1 MSSQSQKPILAISL
15 KLYFSPNQTLRYL
28 ETLASLTTRS
38 TTSSR
43 LSSSDLPLRFIFIP
57 DFLTL
62 SNCSTSFTTPTSGIH
77 YAAQDGHWE
86 DQGPWTGE
94 VSMRSLREV
103 GCEYVELGHAERR
116 KHFGETDEIVVKKCC
131 AAIRNGLVPI
141 ICIGE
146 PTETDTTSAI
156 KVLES
161 QLDAVLRSTSVEDEL
176 VLAYEPVWA
185 IGQPVA
191 APVAHIVA
199 MGHALRRL
207 IGHSGRGGGQVKV
220 MYGGSAGPG
229 MWAQIRGAVDGLF
242 LGRFAH
248 EIGNVKLIMGE
259 MEAGLK
265 EDEREQRA
273 MG

>member
-1 MSSQSQKPILAISL
+1 MSSQVQKPILAISL
-15 KLYFSPNQTLRYL
+15 KLYFSPNHTLRYL
-28 ETLASLTTRS
+28 ESLTSLTNHP
-38 TTSSR
+38 TTSSHS
-43 LSSSDLPLRFIFIP
+43 SSSDLPIHFIFIP

-62 SNCSTSFTTPTSGIH
+62 TNCTTSYPTSTSGIR
-77 YAAQDGHWE
+77 YGAQDGHWE

-94 VSMRSLREV
+94 VSMKSLREV

-131 AAIRNGLVPI
+131 AAIRNHLIPI

-146 PTETDTTSAI
+146 PTETDPASAV

-161 QLDAVLRSTSVEDEL
+161 QLHGVFQSTSVEDEL

-185 IGQPVA
+185 IGQPVP
-191 APVAHIVA
+191 APVEHIVA
-199 MGHALRRL
+199 MGRALRQL
-207 IGHSGRGGGQVKV
+207 IEDAGRGGGKIKV

-229 MWAQIRGAVDGLF
+229 MWGQIRGALDGLF

-248 EIGNVKLIMGE
+248 QIGNVKLIMDE
-259 MEAGLK
+259 MAAGL
-265 EDEREQRA
+265 RETE
-273 MG
+273 M